1 MGVRFR
7 TDPRMRAQ
15 CTGMALDPHLPSQLA
30 FGLILAGGL
39 YLFISERL
47 RVDVTAMLILLA
59 LVLTGVLDGKQALSG
74 FASEPAIIVAAVFVI
89 SGALAAT
96 GITEQLG
103 AWIGRV
109 AGKHEWRTI
118 AVVMPAVALLAAF
131 THHVMVTAMML
142 PLLLRHARDR
152 QLPAS
157 RLLMPMSLAASLGT
171 TLTLVS
177 APAFLLAN
185 DMLQRAGTEGLGIF
199 SITPIGIAL
208 VLFGTAYM
216 LLARWLLPR
225 RSGERGDDGYLRL
238 DRYRTELLIVKDS
251 RWSTRPLAELQKT
264 LGERFRIRGWLRD
277 GKPRNDLTAASPLL
291 AGDVLLVETAA
302 DELLSLHD
310 DAGLDLNAIARFG
323 AAASGEGAP
332 QLVQAV
338 VAPGSEFIGHS
349 IRELDFARR
358 FHVVIAGLWRRDGDV
373 ADRLSDARLRE
384 GDLLV
389 LYGRP
394 SRFSDLAAHHGF
406 LMLVPF
412 AGEAKRRLRAP
423 LALMILGATILAAAT
438 EWLPAPLAFLFGA
451 VAMVA
456 TRCVD
461 INQAYR
467 EIDVRIF
474 VMIAGVIPLGIAME
488 QTGTADLLARGLSQ
502 LVAGWPALPI
512 LLVMFTAAALLTQVM
527 SDAATTVLLGP
538 VAIALAKT
546 LDLPPTPFVV
556 CTALGAVVAFL
567 TPIGHHGNLLIL
579 GPGQY
584 RFGDFLRIG
593 LPLTVLIALV
603 SAWMARWLWLG
614 GPLLPHFGG

>member
-1 MGVRFR
+1 M
-7 TDPRMRAQ
+7 TAMLSSLP
-15 CTGMALDPHLPSQLA
+15 ALWSQIA

-39 YLFISERL
+39 YLFISEKL
-47 RVDVTAMLILLA
+47 RVDVTAMLLLLA
-59 LVLTGVLDGKQALSG
+59 LVLTGVLDSKQALSG

-89 SGALAAT
+89 SGALGAT
-96 GITEQLG
+96 GVSERLG
-103 AWIGRV
+103 AWIGR
-109 AGKHEWRTI
+109 ASGQREWRTV
-118 AVVMPAVALLAAF
+118 AVVMPMVALLAAF

-142 PLLLRHARDR
+142 PLLLKHARDR
-152 QLPAS
+152 HLPAS

-171 TLTLVS
+171 TLTLFS

-185 DMLQRAGTEGLGIF
+185 DMLQRAGAEGLGIF
-199 SITPIGIAL
+199 SITPIGLAL
-208 VLFGTAYM
+208 VVVGTGYM
-216 LLARWLLPR
+216 LVARLLLPK
-225 RSGERGDDGYLRL
+225 RSGEQGDDDYLRL
-238 DRYRTELLIVKDS
+238 DRYRTELAVVKDG
-251 RWSTRPLAELQKT
+251 RWCTRPLAELQKA
-264 LGERFRIRGWLRD
+264 LGKRFRLLGWLRD
-277 GKPRNDLTAASPLL
+277 GKRRDDLGETSPLL
-291 AGDVLLVETAA
+291 AGDVLLVEAAA

-310 DAGLDLNAIARFG
+310 DPDLDLNTIARFG
-323 AAASGEGAP
+323 AAATGDGKP

-338 VAPGSEFIGHS
+338 IAPGSEFIGHS

-358 FHVVIAGLWRRDGDV
+358 FHVVIAGLWRRRGEV
-373 ADRLSDARLRE
+373 AARLSDARLHE

-389 LYGRP
+389 LWGRP
-394 SRFSDLAAHHGF
+394 SRFAELAAHHGF

-412 AGEAKRRLRAP
+412 AGQAKRRLRAP
-423 LALMILGATILAAAT
+423 LALAILGATIIAAAT
-438 EWLPAPLAFLFGA
+438 EWLPAPLAFLLGA

-461 INQAYR
+461 IEQAYR
-467 EIDVRIF
+467 GIDVRIF

-488 QTGTADLLARGLSQ
+488 QTGTAGLLAKGLGQ
-502 LVAGWPALPI
+502 VVAAWPPLAI
-512 LLVMFTAAALLTQVM
+512 LLVMFCAAALLTQIM
-527 SDAATTVLLGP
+527 SDSATTVLLGP
-538 VAIALAKT
+538 VAIALAQV

-593 LPLTVLIALV
+593 LPLTVVVALV

-614 GPLLPHFGG
+614 GPLLPHFG

>member
-1 MGVRFR
+1 MHW
-7 TDPRMRAQ
+7 DQ
-15 CTGMALDPHLPSQLA
+15 IA
-30 FGLILAGGL
+30 FLLILAGGL
-39 YLFISERL
+39 YLFVSERL

-89 SGALAAT
+89 SGGLAAT
-96 GITEQLG
+96 GITERLG
-103 AWIGRV
+103 QWIGRA
-109 AGKHEWRTI
+109 AGKGEARAI
-118 AVVMPAVALLAAF
+118 AVVMPAVAAMSAF
-131 THHVMVTAMML
+131 THHVMVTALML
-142 PLLLRHARDR
+142 PIMVRHARER

-177 APAFLLAN
+177 APAFLLADN
-185 DMLQRAGTEGLGIF
+185 LLERTGSEGLDIF

-208 VLFGTAYM
+208 VLVGIVYM
-216 LLARWLLPR
+216 QLARWLLPK
-225 RSGERGDDGYLRL
+225 RSGPREDEDYLRL
-238 DRYRTELLIVKDS
+238 DRYRTELLVVDNS
-251 RWSTRPLAELQKT
+251 RWNTRPFAELQKT
-264 LGERFRIRGWLRD
+264 FAHLRLLGWMRGDQRRD
-277 GKPRNDLTAASPLL
+277 DLGPNSPVL
-291 AGDVLLVETAA
+291 AGDVLLVEAPA
-302 DELLSLHD
+302 DELLSLHH
-310 DAGLDLNAIARFG
+310 DAGLDLRAIARFG
-323 AAASGEGAP
+323 DTATGEGES

-338 VAPGSEFIGHS
+338 VAPASEFIGRS
-349 IRELDFARR
+349 VRELDFSRQ
-358 FHVVIAGLWRRDGDV
+358 FHAVIVGLWRR
-373 ADRLSDARLRE
+373 ADDLPARLADARLRE

-389 LYGRP
+389 LWGKP

-423 LALMILGATILAAAT
+423 LALMILGVTILAAAT
-438 EWLPAPLAFLFGA
+438 EWLPAPVAFLLGA
-451 VAMVA
+451 VAIVA

-461 INQAYR
+461 IDQAYR
-467 EIDVRIF
+467 GIDARVF

-488 QTGTADLLARGLSQ
+488 QTGTAQLLATGLLP
-502 LVAGWPALPI
+502 LVSGWPPFAL
-512 LLVMFTAAALLTQVM
+512 LLVMFSAAALLTQIL

-538 VAIALAKT
+538 IAVSLAASVG
-546 LDLPPTPFVV
+546 LPPTPLVV
-556 CTALGAVVAFL
+556 CTTLGAVVAFL

-603 SAWMARWLWLG
+603 SAWMTQWLWLG
-614 GPLLPHFGG
+614 GPLWPSLPMWGGI

>member
-1 MGVRFR
+1 MHF
-7 TDPRMRAQ
+7 DF
-15 CTGMALDPHLPSQLA
+15 HLWQQIA

-39 YLFISERL
+39 YLFVTEKL

-59 LVLTGVLDGKQALSG
+59 LVVTGILDSEQALSG

-89 SGALAAT
+89 SGALGAT
-96 GITEQLG
+96 GVSERIG
-103 AWIGRV
+103 ALIGR
-109 AGKHEWRTI
+109 ASGRTEWRTV
-118 AVVMPAVALLAAF
+118 AVVMPMVALLASF

-142 PLLLRHARDR
+142 PLLLRHARER
-152 QLPAS
+152 QLAAS

-185 DMLQRAGTEGLGIF
+185 DMLQRDGSDALGIF

-216 LLARWLLPR
+216 LLTRWLLPKH
-225 RSGERGDDGYLRL
+225 SGELGDDAFLRL
-238 DRYRTELLIVKDS
+238 DRYRTELLVVPGGQ
-251 RWSTRPLAELQKT
+251 WATRTLAEMQKAIGKSMT
-264 LGERFRIRGWLRD
+264 VHGWLRE
-277 GKPRNDLTAASPLL
+277 GKLRKDLKPSSPML
-291 AGDVLLVETAA
+291 AGDILLVETGA

-310 DAGLDLNAIARFG
+310 DPGLNLNAISRFG
-323 AAASGEGAP
+323 AGVIGDGKP
-332 QLVQAV
+332 RLVQAV
-338 VAPGSEFIGHS
+338 VAPGSVFIGHS

-358 FHVVIAGLWRRDGDV
+358 FKVVIAGLWRRRGDV
-373 ADRLSDARLRE
+373 TARLSDARLRE

-389 LYGRP
+389 LYGRNA
-394 SRFSDLAAHHGF
+394 RFAELATHHGF

-412 AGEAKRRLRAP
+412 TGEAKRRLRAP
-423 LALMILGATILAAAT
+423 LALGILIATIFAAVT
-438 EWLPAPLAFLFGA
+438 EWLPVPLAFLAGA
-451 VAMVA
+451 VAMIA

-488 QTGTADLLARGLSQ
+488 QTGTADLLAHGLSYF
-502 LVAGWPALPI
+502 VTGWPAWPI
-512 LLVMFTAAALLTQVM
+512 LMVFFCVAAMLTQIM
-527 SDAATTVLLGP
+527 SDSATTVLLGP
-538 VAIALAKT
+538 VAISLAHV
-546 LDLPPTPFVV
+546 LGLPPTPFVV
-556 CTALGAVVAFL
+556 SVALGAVVAFL

-584 RFGDFLRIG
+584 RFADFLRIG
-593 LPLTVLIALV
+593 LPLTLMVALV
-603 SAWMARWLWLG
+603 STWMARWLWMG
-614 GPLLPHFGG
+614 GPLLPFG

>member
-1 MGVRFR
+1 MGTHPLLF
-7 TDPRMRAQ
+7 
-15 CTGMALDPHLPSQLA
+15 SQLA

-39 YLFISERL
+39 YLFISEKL
-47 RVDVTAMLILLA
+47 RVDITAMLILLA

-74 FASEPAIIVAAVFVI
+74 FASEPAIIVAAVFVS

-96 GITEQLG
+96 GISEHIG
-103 AWIGRV
+103 AWIGR
-109 AGKHEWRTI
+109 AGGRHEWRTI
-118 AVVMPAVALLAAF
+118 AVVMPVVALLAAF

-177 APAFLLAN
+177 APAFLLAS
-185 DMLQRAGTEGLGIF
+185 DMLKRAGGEGLGIF
-199 SITPIGIAL
+199 SITPIGVAL
-208 VLFGTAYM
+208 VVVGTAYM
-216 LLARWLLPR
+216 LVARWLLPK
-225 RSGERGDDGYLRL
+225 RSGEGGDDDFLRL
-238 DRYRTELLIVKDS
+238 GRYRTELVVVPGGQ
-251 RWSTRPLAELQKT
+251 WATRSLADMQKAIGKSVRV
-264 LGERFRIRGWLRD
+264 LGWLRD
-277 GKPRNDLTAASPLL
+277 GKRREDLTAASPLL
-291 AGDVLLVETAA
+291 AGDVLLVEAGA
-302 DELLSLHD
+302 DELMSLHD
-310 DAGLDLNAIARFG
+310 DQGLDLIAIARHG
-323 AAASGEGAP
+323 SELSGEGKP
-332 QLVQAV
+332 QLVQTV
-338 VAPGSEFIGHS
+338 VAPGSEFIGRS
-349 IRELDFARR
+349 VRELDFSRR
-358 FHVVIAGLWRRDGDV
+358 FNAVVVGLWRHAGQG
-373 ADRLSDARLRE
+373 AERLADARLGE

-389 LYGRP
+389 LWGRP
-394 SRFSDLAAHHGF
+394 SRFAELATHHGF
-406 LMLVPF
+406 LLLAPF
-412 AGEAKRRLRAP
+412 TGEAKRRLRAP
-423 LALMILGATILAAAT
+423 LALAILGITIFAAAT
-438 EWLPAPLAFLFGA
+438 EWLPAPLAFLLGA

-456 TRCVD
+456 SGCVD

-467 EIDVRIF
+467 GIDVRIF

-488 QTGTADLLARGLSQ
+488 QTGTADLLARGLSRMVEQ
-502 LVAGWPALPI
+502 WPALPI

-538 VAIALAKT
+538 VAISLART

-593 LPLTVLIALV
+593 LPLTVGIALV
-603 SAWMARWLWLG
+603 SAWLARWLWLG
-614 GPLLPHFGG
+614 GPLMPHFG

>member
-1 MGVRFR
+1 MG
-7 TDPRMRAQ
+7 
-15 CTGMALDPHLPSQLA
+15 GMHVDAHLWPQIA

-39 YLFISERL
+39 YLFISEKL

-59 LVLTGVLDGKQALSG
+59 LVVTGVLDGKQALSG

-96 GITEQLG
+96 GVSERLG
-103 AWIGRV
+103 TWIGK
-109 AGKHEWRTI
+109 AGGRGEARTI
-118 AVVMPAVALLAAF
+118 AVVMPLVALLAAF

-152 QLPAS
+152 QMPAS

-185 DMLQRAGTEGLGIF
+185 DMLQRAGAEGLGIF

-208 VLFGTAYM
+208 VVVGTLYM
-216 LLARWLLPR
+216 LVARWLLPK
-225 RSGERGDDGYLRL
+225 RSGEQSDDDYLRL
-238 DRYRTELLIVKDS
+238 DRYRTELLVVPGGQ
-251 RWSTRPLAELQKT
+251 WATRSLAEMQKAIGKSVS
-264 LGERFRIRGWLRD
+264 LHGWLRD
-277 GKPRNDLTAASPLL
+277 GQRRDDLTATSPLL
-291 AGDVLLVETAA
+291 GGDLLLVEANA
-302 DELLSLHD
+302 DELMSLHD
-310 DAGLDLNAIARFG
+310 DPGLDLNAIARYG
-323 AAASGEGAP
+323 DTLTGDGEP

-338 VAPGSEFIGHS
+338 VAPGSEFIGRS
-349 IRELDFARR
+349 IRELDFSRQ
-358 FHVVIAGLWRRDGDV
+358 FHAVIAGLWRRGAEM

-389 LYGRP
+389 LWGKP
-394 SRFSDLAAHHGF
+394 ARFAELAAHHGF

-423 LALMILGATILAAAT
+423 LALAILGATILAAAT
-438 EWLPAPLAFLFGA
+438 EWLPAPLAFLLGA
-451 VAMVA
+451 VAMVL

-461 INQAYR
+461 IEQAYR
-467 EIDVRIF
+467 GIDVRIF

-488 QTGTADLLARGLSQ
+488 QTGTADLLAQGLSH
-502 LVAGWPALPI
+502 VIASWPPLAI
-512 LLVMFTAAALLTQVM
+512 LLVMFSLAALLTQVM
-527 SDAATTVLLGP
+527 SDAATTALLGP
-538 VAIALAKT
+538 IAISLAQL
-546 LDLPPTPFVV
+546 LDLPPAPFVV

-593 LPLTVLIALV
+593 LPLTVVIALV

-614 GPLLPHFGG
+614 GPLLPHFA